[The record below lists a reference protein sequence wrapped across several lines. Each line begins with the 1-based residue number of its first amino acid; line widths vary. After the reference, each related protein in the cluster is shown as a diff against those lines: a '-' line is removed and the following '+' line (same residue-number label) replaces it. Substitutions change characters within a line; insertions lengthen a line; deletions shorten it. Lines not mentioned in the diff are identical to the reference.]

1 MIQDTDRDNI
11 NLIDPSEMTDSWK
24 LSEGFVAEEGK
35 ALLSHISKTRYRC
48 TCKFSVW
55 PRLWG
60 HVEW

>member
-35 ALLSHISKTRYRC
+35 ALLSHISKTRYMY
-48 TCKFSVW
+48 
-55 PRLWG
+55 L
-60 HVEW
+60 